1 MTDIKTITNLKELEE
16 RKELQLD
23 DIVIFTIKKE
33 ILKYYV
39 YSKFLNH
46 DVHNNR
52 IFDILELNKND
63 KDKLAEKIYGYEINS
78 GDWPESK
85 KNDFPALTRLVKE
98 LYLIIEKREKV
109 YTKFTRFEIMEI

>member
-1 MTDIKTITNLKELEE
+1 MADIKTITNLKELKK
-16 RKELQLD
+16 RKELQLN
-23 DIVIFTIKKE
+23 DIIIFTIKKE

-46 DVHNNR
+46 DVHNNI

-85 KNDFPALTRLVKE
+85 ENDFPALTRLVKE
-98 LYLIIEKREKV
+98 LYLIIEEREPV
-109 YTKFTRFEIMEI
+109 FTKFTRFEIMDI

>member
-1 MTDIKTITNLKELEE
+1 MSDIKTITNLKELGE
-16 RKELQLD
+16 RKVLQLD

-39 YSKFLNH
+39 YSNFLNH
-46 DVHNNR
+46 DNHNNR

-63 KDKLAEKIYGYEINS
+63 KNKLAEKIYGYKIYG

-85 KNDFPALTRLVKE
+85 ENDFPALTRLVKE
-98 LYLIIEKREKV
+98 LYRIIEPT